1 MEKDSP
7 PRLALFDFDGTLVD
21 SQHAIQACMERAFG
35 GLGMTP
41 PAIARTH
48 RVIGLP
54 LERCMALLAPDF
66 DDAVHARLVE
76 GYKDAFFSL
85 RTDGGMVEPLFP
97 GALAAL
103 DALQA
108 AGWQLGIATGKS
120 RRGLDAV
127 LASHDLHHRFVT
139 LQTADRAPGKPD
151 PTMVHWA
158 MEAAGVRPAD
168 TVMIGDTSFDMAMAK
183 AAKVGALGVVWGYHS
198 PDDLTQAGADR
209 LAGDYSELP
218 RLVGELWEIQA
229 CAS

>member
-1 MEKDSP
+1 MSTSSA

-21 SQHAIQACMERAFG
+21 SQHAIQACMESAFA
-35 GLGMTP
+35 GLSLAAPTL
-41 PAIARTH
+41 AQTH

-54 LERCMALLAPDF
+54 LERCMALLAPSS
-66 DDAVHARLVE
+66 DAEIHARLVD
-76 GYKDAFFSL
+76 GYKEAFFAL

-108 AGWQLGIATGKS
+108 AGWQLGIATGKA

-127 LASHDLHHRFVT
+127 LGSHKLHPRFVT

-158 MEAAGVRPAD
+158 MEEAGVQPAD
-168 TVMIGDTSFDMAMAK
+168 TVMIGDTSFDMTMAK

-209 LAGDYSELP
+209 LARDYSELP
-218 RLVGELWEIQA
+218 GLVREIWEKQT